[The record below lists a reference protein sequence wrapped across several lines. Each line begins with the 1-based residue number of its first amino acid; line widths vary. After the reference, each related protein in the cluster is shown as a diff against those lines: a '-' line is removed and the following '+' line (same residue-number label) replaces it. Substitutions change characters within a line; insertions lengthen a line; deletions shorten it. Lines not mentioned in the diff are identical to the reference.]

1 MVFRYLILSSVIN
14 FLFADIVQ
22 FGGELYMDGQN
33 ARNIGMGGYS
43 ASFSTGA
50 NPAQLMHIQESS
62 MHFSHKDKFA
72 GLSSVS
78 TFSYLYPK
86 LIHGIQYP
94 IFISLVNRSVNDI
107 PDTRSAK
114 DSDGSIDYSR
124 IEDISMQ
131 ELGFTFAT
139 IYNMNHYTIGF
150 SIKPF
155 YTGLAEYKA
164 WGISGDFGVMA
175 PFLENRMKLGCKIEN
190 IFSLNRWDTGTI
202 ESYAPLFIGG
212 GQIQLKS
219 LLLGIEVGSRLTDDP
234 PLNYHAGFEFH
245 KQNEIVIIRGGV
257 SHNNLFS
264 AGIGFALKR
273 LQVDYAYIHP
283 LKTLPFEPSHIMSL
297 VIFLDKL
304 SDLKGKITP

>member
-1 MVFRYLILSSVIN
+1 MVYRYLILSSIIN
-14 FLFADIVQ
+14 FLIADIVQ

-33 ARNIGMGGYS
+33 AQNLGMGGYS
-43 ASFSTGA
+43 ASFSAGS
-50 NPAQLMHIQESS
+50 NPAQLIHVQESS

-72 GLSSVS
+72 GLTSVS
-78 TFSYLYPK
+78 TFSYIYPK
-86 LIHGIQYP
+86 MIHGIHYP
-94 IFISLVNRSVNDI
+94 IFISLIDRSVNDI

-114 DSDGSIDYSR
+114 NSDGSIDYSR
-124 IEDISMQ
+124 IEYISMQ

-139 IYNMNHYTIGF
+139 IYSMNHYTIGL
-150 SIKPF
+150 SIKPL

-164 WGISGDFGVMA
+164 LGISGDLGVMV
-175 PFLENRMKLGCKIEN
+175 PLLNNRMEVGCRIEN

-202 ESYAPLFIGG
+202 ENYVPLFIGG

-219 LLLGIEVGSRLTDDP
+219 LLLGIEAGSRLKVDP
-234 PLNYHAGFEFH
+234 PLNYHVGFEFH

-257 SHNNLFS
+257 SHNSLFS

-283 LKTLPFEPSHIMSL
+283 LNTLPFEPSHIMSL
-297 VIFLDKL
+297 GIILDKL